1 MKKHDK
7 EVLQSRL
14 DAEEKELKRLK
25 AIYNKAA
32 DDIMKKIEIS
42 NGKISVL
49 LANWDDL
56 TDEEKSIYQSQIYQR
71 NFQKSLKTQID
82 GFLKDLNSKQYAT
95 MTEYMEDCYK
105 NGYLGAMYSIH
116 KQGIPIIS
124 PIDQKKVTKAMFTDS
139 KISKK
144 LYTKLGED
152 VEVLKKR
159 IANNLSRGIATA
171 SDYKV
176 IARNIA
182 ADSNVGFNRAMRITR
197 TEGNRIS
204 NESAY
209 DASMSAKDKGA
220 DVVKSWDAALDKRTR
235 ESHRRVDGEIRELD
249 EKFSNG
255 MMYPS
260 DSAGG
265 AAEVVNCRCALLQRA
280 RWALDDDELETLKER
295 AKYYGLD
302 KTKNFDDFKAKYLKA
317 AEAEVKQAGEV
328 TTIEELQ
335 KYAASKMDKWGVS
348 VDVSG
353 TGKYLE
359 EVKENIDLIDG
370 LMAEYNSTMVDLQ
383 FKGGFDRKSGGTY
396 MLNGKSSMFVR
407 LQGSSSMA
415 DTLKV
420 GKNKKFKT
428 ATHEFAHTLSQ
439 SDEKIDAEFWKE
451 IKSVKNKYNR
461 ALTKIDKS
469 ELVEHTMTA
478 SEAAAAKS
486 KIFISDYGNTT
497 VDEFLAEAFAQAR
510 LAESPSPFSV
520 EVLNIVDK
528 YFKKSAAKKA
538 QKVVEK
544 VKKPAFIP
552 AKTTEEAKNYAEKTL
567 GLFRADYDKM
577 PLDFANMINK
587 EVTRVYDIF
596 GNLNAKGRLEAI
608 IIWPKKVSW
617 YAAYS
622 SNSKLIGLKNVT
634 SKGVMKKWAK
644 NAAEQYAA
652 GFWSTNNAE
661 HAIRHELGHAVQH
674 IVADDDLGKINR
686 IQLLHKRLMRELD
699 IDSWSANKTDADKL
713 KQAGEHISYYALRN
727 ENELIAES
735 VAEYMSGNPRPVA
748 KKVIEILTSDNMDFD
763 LDEIMKEIL

>member
-71 NFQKSLKTQID
+71 NFQRSLKTQID

-220 DVVKSWDAALDKRTR
+220 DVLKQWSAALDGRTR
-235 ESHRRVDGEIRELD
+235 ESHARVDGEIRELD

-255 MMYPS
+255 LKYPG

-280 RWALDDDELETLKER
+280 KWALDEDELETLKER
-295 AKYYGLD
+295 ATFYGLD
-302 KTKNFDDFKAKYLKA
+302 KTENFNDFKKKYLKA
-317 AEAEVKQAGEV
+317 AEAEKVASKA
-328 TTIEELQ
+328 TTKTDKTIEKTAKSGKIKERPKRGQFEEYEDPKTALKMLQ
-335 KYAASKMDKWGVS
+335 KETGYSADKAKKVQKVMDDYFGDGYAAFTSGNKVKETAIIDEALSKMAIYDGDIWRGMHLINRKYDEFMQNVVIGAEIQMPSVS
-348 VDVSG
+348 SW
-353 TGKYLE
+353 T
-359 EVKENIDLIDG
+359 
-370 LMAEYNSTMVDLQ
+370 SR
-383 FKGGFDRKSGGTY
+383 DR
-396 MLNGKSSMFVR
+396 V
-407 LQGSSSMA
+407 A
-415 DTLKV
+415 DR
-420 GKNKKFKT
+420 
-428 ATHEFAHTLSQ
+428 FA
-439 SDEKIDAEFWKE
+439 E
-451 IKSVKNKYNR
+451 IKQRNNSIIFKCINNR
-461 ALTKIDKS
+461 
-469 ELVEHTMTA
+469 
-478 SEAAAAKS
+478 
-486 KIFISDYGNTT
+486 
-497 VDEFLAEAFAQAR
+497 
-510 LAESPSPFSV
+510 
-520 EVLNIVDK
+520 
-528 YFKKSAAKKA
+528 SA
-538 QKVVEK
+538 V
-544 VKKPAFIP
+544 
-552 AKTTEEAKNYAEKTL
+552 
-567 GLFRADYDKM
+567 G
-577 PLDFANMINK
+577 
-587 EVTRVYDIF
+587 
-596 GNLNAKGRLEAI
+596 
-608 IIWPKKVSW
+608 
-617 YAAYS
+617 
-622 SNSKLIGLKNVT
+622 
-634 SKGVMKKWAK
+634 
-644 NAAEQYAA
+644 
-652 GFWSTNNAE
+652 
-661 HAIRHELGHAVQH
+661 VQH
-674 IVADDDLGKINR
+674 ISELGYSEAEVLAPSTARWRVVSIETKDKINEYGAVWVDDDVKQR
-686 IQLLHKRLMRELD
+686 ITTITVE
-699 IDSWSANKTDADKL
+699 
-713 KQAGEHISYYALRN
+713 EV
-727 ENELIAES
+727 E
-735 VAEYMSGNPRPVA
+735 
-748 KKVIEILTSDNMDFD
+748 
-763 LDEIMKEIL
+763 

>member
-1 MKKHDK
+1 MKDYEK
-7 EVLQSRL
+7 EVELAKLQ
-14 DAEEKELKRLK
+14 AEEKELKRLK

-220 DVVKSWDAALDKRTR
+220 DVVKQWNAALDGRTR
-235 ESHRRVDGEIRELD
+235 ESHARVDGEIRELD

-255 MMYPS
+255 LKYPG

-280 RWALDDDELETLKER
+280 KWALDDDELETLKER
-295 AKYYGLD
+295 AAFYGLD
-302 KTKNFDDFKAKYLKA
+302 KTENFDDFKKKYMKA
-317 AEAEVKQAGEV
+317 AEATSTGVPEPTKVFKPAK
-328 TTIEELQ
+328 TIEEAEEHIKKFVDSSGFGATGISYKGISVESANAVNEALE
-335 KYAASKMDKWGVS
+335 KLYDRFNMDKLGGVYVAKGNTKLGKTIDGATAAYS
-348 VDVSG
+348 PIRKSLLINNQALKNPDVFLKSRKEELEIINKYKENPASYTFKTKRGEDVAKASLVSG
-353 TGKYLE
+353 RATVPDTVEDVINHEMGHSIEKMVAKADGYE
-359 EVKENIDLIDG
+359 TVKAN
-370 LMAEYNSTMVDLQ
+370 M
-383 FKGGFDRKSGGTY
+383 
-396 MLNGKSSMFVR
+396 
-407 LQGSSSMA
+407 
-415 DTLKV
+415 
-420 GKNKKFKT
+420 
-428 ATHEFAHTLSQ
+428 
-439 SDEKIDAEFWKE
+439 
-451 IKSVKNKYNR
+451 
-461 ALTKIDKS
+461 
-469 ELVEHTMTA
+469 
-478 SEAAAAKS
+478 S
-486 KIFISDYGNTT
+486 K
-497 VDEFLAEAFAQAR
+497 
-510 LAESPSPFSV
+510 
-520 EVLNIVDK
+520 
-528 YFKKSAAKKA
+528 
-538 QKVVEK
+538 
-544 VKKPAFIP
+544 
-552 AKTTEEAKNYAEKTL
+552 YAEKISGYAT
-567 GLFRADYDKM
+567 
-577 PLDFANMINK
+577 IN
-587 EVTRVYDIF
+587 
-596 GNLNAKGRLEAI
+596 EAE
-608 IIWPKKVSW
+608 
-617 YAAYS
+617 Y
-622 SNSKLIGLKNVT
+622 
-634 SKGVMKKWAK
+634 
-644 NAAEQYAA
+644 
-652 GFWSTNNAE
+652 
-661 HAIRHELGHAVQH
+661 
-674 IVADDDLGKINR
+674 
-686 IQLLHKRLMRELD
+686 
-699 IDSWSANKTDADKL
+699 
-713 KQAGEHISYYALRN
+713 
-727 ENELIAES
+727 IAES
-735 VAEYMSGNPRPVA
+735 FASYL
-748 KKVIEILTSDNMDFD
+748 K
-763 LDEIMKEIL
+763 DEGLIDPNLEKIFKSLERNG

>member
-235 ESHRRVDGEIRELD
+235 KSHRQVDGEIRELD
-249 EKFSNG
+249 EPFSNG

-260 DSAGG
+260 DPAGG
-265 AAEVVNCRCALLQRA
+265 ASEVVNCRCALLQRA
-280 RWALDDDELETLKER
+280 KWALDDDELETLKER
-295 AKYYGLD
+295 ATFFGLD
-302 KTKNFDDFKAKYLKA
+302 KTDSFEDFKKKYKIAASSTEKA
-317 AEAEVKQAGEV
+317 FDITEGGKYIKLNIADRN
-328 TTIEELQ
+328 
-335 KYAASKMDKWGVS
+335 KYADYIENDFITQKM
-348 VDVSG
+348 
-353 TGKYLE
+353 T
-359 EVKENIDLIDG
+359 VKELR
-370 LMAEYNSTMVDLQ
+370 TMWD
-383 FKGGFDRKSGGTY
+383 
-396 MLNGKSSMFVR
+396 
-407 LQGSSSMA
+407 
-415 DTLKV
+415 
-420 GKNKKFKT
+420 
-428 ATHEFAHTLSQ
+428 
-439 SDEKIDAEFWKE
+439 
-451 IKSVKNKYNR
+451 
-461 ALTKIDKS
+461 
-469 ELVEHTMTA
+469 
-478 SEAAAAKS
+478 
-486 KIFISDYGNTT
+486 
-497 VDEFLAEAFAQAR
+497 
-510 LAESPSPFSV
+510 
-520 EVLNIVDK
+520 
-528 YFKKSAAKKA
+528 
-538 QKVVEK
+538 
-544 VKKPAFIP
+544 
-552 AKTTEEAKNYAEKTL
+552 KTL
-567 GLFRADYDKM
+567 GYIQNSEGYQDINGFLRGLKTKLTNPQRRLTIGIMDRLTKNNSLKKDYIGTRKVDSEYLKNVLGLEVAGQFKMSMEINAFGTKRPVRIPKNKAAAQIVADQ
-577 PLDFANMINK
+577 IN
-587 EVTRVYDIF
+587 
-596 GNLNAKGRLEAI
+596 
-608 IIWPKKVSW
+608 
-617 YAAYS
+617 
-622 SNSKLIGLKNVT
+622 KLIGTDK
-634 SKGVMKKWAK
+634 
-644 NAAEQYAA
+644 
-652 GFWSTNNAE
+652 
-661 HAIRHELGHAVQH
+661 AI
-674 IVADDDLGKINR
+674 I
-686 IQLLHKRLMRELD
+686 
-699 IDSWSANKTDADKL
+699 ADKAFTSVSMSENL
-713 KQAGEHISYYALRN
+713 NYFTHYPIKFEIQMPAGTKGILTDN
-727 ENELIAES
+727 LMES
-735 VAEYMSGNPRPVA
+735 EFIA
-748 KKVIEILTSDNMDFD
+748 KKGSAIEILGTEVYNDGG
-763 LDEIMKEIL
+763 KYCVKILSRMIQQ

>member
-42 NGKISVL
+42 NGKIGVL

-220 DVVKSWDAALDKRTR
+220 DVVKSWDAALDGRTR
-235 ESHRRVDGEIRELD
+235 DSHRQVDGEIRELD

-260 DSAGG
+260 DPAGG

-280 RWALDDDELETLKER
+280 KWALDDDELQTLKDR
-295 AKYYGLD
+295 AAYYGLD
-302 KTKNFDDFKAKYLKA
+302 KTNNFEDFKSKYLKA
-317 AEAEVKQAGEV
+317 VEAVSAPKPAKSFTPAKTVEEAEEYAKQFVKEKTWSGNGNVSYKGLSLESANKFNETLLNLYEQNDIHLLNNIQPMNFRQTIWKGSETTPMAYRSAGDGDLFLNPK
-328 TTIEELQ
+328 IMKNAKSLDAYMEEGR
-335 KYAASKMDKWGVS
+335 KAFKTCA
-348 VDVSG
+348 
-353 TGKYLE
+353 
-359 EVKENIDLIDG
+359 ENIDKFKGTDRELIETYLKAG
-370 LMAEYNSTMVDLQ
+370 SSLVAETTDDAMKTIIEHEMGHHIQHSIIYNSEE
-383 FKGGFDRKSGGTY
+383 
-396 MLNGKSSMFVR
+396 
-407 LQGSSSMA
+407 MA
-415 DTLKV
+415 K
-420 GKNKKFKT
+420 
-428 ATHEFAHTLSQ
+428 
-439 SDEKIDAEFWKE
+439 
-451 IKSVKNKYNR
+451 
-461 ALTKIDKS
+461 
-469 ELVEHTMTA
+469 
-478 SEAAAAKS
+478 
-486 KIFISDYGNTT
+486 
-497 VDEFLAEAFAQAR
+497 
-510 LAESPSPFSV
+510 
-520 EVLNIVDK
+520 
-528 YFKKSAAKKA
+528 
-538 QKVVEK
+538 
-544 VKKPAFIP
+544 
-552 AKTTEEAKNYAEKTL
+552 
-567 GLFRADYDKM
+567 
-577 PLDFANMINK
+577 
-587 EVTRVYDIF
+587 
-596 GNLNAKGRLEAI
+596 
-608 IIWPKKVSW
+608 
-617 YAAYS
+617 
-622 SNSKLIGLKNVT
+622 
-634 SKGVMKKWAK
+634 
-644 NAAEQYAA
+644 
-652 GFWSTNNAE
+652 
-661 HAIRHELGHAVQH
+661 
-674 IVADDDLGKINR
+674 IVADGFEEYGVKI
-686 IQLLHKRLMRELD
+686 
-699 IDSWSANKTDADKL
+699 SGYATKTK
-713 KQAGEHISYYALRN
+713 GEY
-727 ENELIAES
+727 IAES
-735 VAEYMSGNPRPVA
+735 YAAFCNGKAELIDPKLKDIFENIR
-748 KKVIEILTSDNMDFD
+748 KT
-763 LDEIMKEIL
+763 

>member
-42 NGKISVL
+42 NGKIGVL

-220 DVVKSWDAALDKRTR
+220 DVVKSWDAALDGRTR
-235 ESHRRVDGEIRELD
+235 ESHARVDGEIRELD

-255 MMYPS
+255 LKYPG
-260 DSAGG
+260 DPAGG

-280 RWALDDDELETLKER
+280 KWALDEDELETLKER
-295 AKYYGLD
+295 AAFYGLD
-302 KTKNFDDFKAKYLKA
+302 KTKNFDDFRQKYLKA
-317 AEAEVKQAGEV
+317 VEMKSKDVKLLSDIEGTELYDEIKDRLENYVGGGYGSVKSAIDDDEMFQYIIDSMTDYNGELYRIEEADFTFDAQNLKKGKVFSFDDDIRSFTRNEKFINNVLGDFSDVDYDNPVLFETVGKTKHLNMDKFASNYFEYQAESLVGGKFEVIGIKKVAINGKEV
-328 TTIEELQ
+328 TKVKIKQIIEQNNKTTAKAVKKTVYTPVKTIEEAEEHIKKFVDSSGFGATGISYKGISVESANAVNEALE
-335 KYAASKMDKWGVS
+335 KLYDRFNMDKLGGVYVAKGNTKLGKTIDGATAAYS
-348 VDVSG
+348 PIRKSLLINNQALKNPDVFLKSRKEELEIINKYKENPASYTFKTKSAEDVAKASLVSG
-353 TGKYLE
+353 RATVPDTVEDVINHEMGHSIEKMVAKADGYE
-359 EVKENIDLIDG
+359 TVKAN
-370 LMAEYNSTMVDLQ
+370 M
-383 FKGGFDRKSGGTY
+383 
-396 MLNGKSSMFVR
+396 
-407 LQGSSSMA
+407 
-415 DTLKV
+415 
-420 GKNKKFKT
+420 
-428 ATHEFAHTLSQ
+428 
-439 SDEKIDAEFWKE
+439 
-451 IKSVKNKYNR
+451 
-461 ALTKIDKS
+461 
-469 ELVEHTMTA
+469 
-478 SEAAAAKS
+478 S
-486 KIFISDYGNTT
+486 K
-497 VDEFLAEAFAQAR
+497 
-510 LAESPSPFSV
+510 
-520 EVLNIVDK
+520 
-528 YFKKSAAKKA
+528 
-538 QKVVEK
+538 
-544 VKKPAFIP
+544 
-552 AKTTEEAKNYAEKTL
+552 YAEKISGYAT
-567 GLFRADYDKM
+567 
-577 PLDFANMINK
+577 IN
-587 EVTRVYDIF
+587 
-596 GNLNAKGRLEAI
+596 EAE
-608 IIWPKKVSW
+608 
-617 YAAYS
+617 Y
-622 SNSKLIGLKNVT
+622 
-634 SKGVMKKWAK
+634 
-644 NAAEQYAA
+644 
-652 GFWSTNNAE
+652 
-661 HAIRHELGHAVQH
+661 
-674 IVADDDLGKINR
+674 
-686 IQLLHKRLMRELD
+686 
-699 IDSWSANKTDADKL
+699 
-713 KQAGEHISYYALRN
+713 
-727 ENELIAES
+727 IAES
-735 VAEYMSGNPRPVA
+735 FASYL
-748 KKVIEILTSDNMDFD
+748 K
-763 LDEIMKEIL
+763 DEGLIDPNLEKIFKSLERNG

>member
-159 IANNLSRGIATA
+159 IANNISRGIATA

-220 DVVKSWDAALDKRTR
+220 DVVKSWDAALDGRTR
-235 ESHRRVDGEIRELD
+235 ESHRQVDGEIRELD
-249 EKFSNG
+249 EPFSNG

-260 DSAGG
+260 DPAGG

-280 RWALDDDELETLKER
+280 KWALDEDELQTLKDR
-295 AKYYGLD
+295 AAFYGLD
-302 KTKNFDDFKAKYLKA
+302 NTENFNDFKQKYLKIMEKDDKIMTSNVLMEPIESSEEHYKFLLNNLKSLDENYGCKYNPVYNHTKAVSEQEIIKALAGGDETEGSCASLGLAYIGQKQGWNILDFRGGKSLSFFARTGNQIKLSLVDGFKVLKAEGASSITVGNRLLKQCEEGKEYYLCVGRHASIVRKNTDGVLQYLELQHPTKNGWTDFNGNPRYTLKKRFGCTQASSDSSRFDFMIDLNESNFNTDDFKSLLGYINT
-317 AEAEVKQAGEV
+317 AENEQRKG
-328 TTIEELQ
+328 T
-335 KYAASKMDKWGVS
+335 
-348 VDVSG
+348 SG
-353 TGKYLE
+353 T
-359 EVKENIDLIDG
+359 
-370 LMAEYNSTMVDLQ
+370 
-383 FKGGFDRKSGGTY
+383 
-396 MLNGKSSMFVR
+396 
-407 LQGSSSMA
+407 
-415 DTLKV
+415 
-420 GKNKKFKT
+420 
-428 ATHEFAHTLSQ
+428 
-439 SDEKIDAEFWKE
+439 
-451 IKSVKNKYNR
+451 IK
-461 ALTKIDKS
+461 
-469 ELVEHTMTA
+469 
-478 SEAAAAKS
+478 
-486 KIFISDYGNTT
+486 
-497 VDEFLAEAFAQAR
+497 
-510 LAESPSPFSV
+510 
-520 EVLNIVDK
+520 
-528 YFKKSAAKKA
+528 
-538 QKVVEK
+538 
-544 VKKPAFIP
+544 
-552 AKTTEEAKNYAEKTL
+552 
-567 GLFRADYDKM
+567 
-577 PLDFANMINK
+577 
-587 EVTRVYDIF
+587 
-596 GNLNAKGRLEAI
+596 
-608 IIWPKKVSW
+608 
-617 YAAYS
+617 
-622 SNSKLIGLKNVT
+622 
-634 SKGVMKKWAK
+634 
-644 NAAEQYAA
+644 
-652 GFWSTNNAE
+652 
-661 HAIRHELGHAVQH
+661 
-674 IVADDDLGKINR
+674 
-686 IQLLHKRLMRELD
+686 
-699 IDSWSANKTDADKL
+699 
-713 KQAGEHISYYALRN
+713 
-727 ENELIAES
+727 
-735 VAEYMSGNPRPVA
+735 
-748 KKVIEILTSDNMDFD
+748 
-763 LDEIMKEIL
+763 

>member
-14 DAEEKELKRLK
+14 DAEEKELRRLK

-71 NFQKSLKTQID
+71 NFQKSLKIQID

-235 ESHRRVDGEIRELD
+235 DSHRQVDGEIRELD

-260 DSAGG
+260 DPAGG
-265 AAEVVNCRCALLQRA
+265 ASEVVNCRCALLQRA
-280 RWALDDDELETLKER
+280 KWALDEEELQTLKDR
-295 AKYYGLD
+295 AAYYGLD
-302 KTKNFDDFKAKYLKA
+302 KTKNFEDFKQKYMNA
-317 AEAEVKQAGEV
+317 AEAEKVIEKVKQPAF
-328 TTIEELQ
+328 TPAKTIEE
-335 KYAASKMDKWGVS
+335 
-348 VDVSG
+348 
-353 TGKYLE
+353 
-359 EVKENIDLIDG
+359 
-370 LMAEYNSTMVDLQ
+370 AEDFAKQ
-383 FKGGFDRKSGGTY
+383 F
-396 MLNGKSSMFVR
+396 
-407 LQGSSSMA
+407 
-415 DTLKV
+415 
-420 GKNKKFKT
+420 
-428 ATHEFAHTLSQ
+428 
-439 SDEKIDAEFWKE
+439 
-451 IKSVKNKYNR
+451 
-461 ALTKIDKS
+461 
-469 ELVEHTMTA
+469 
-478 SEAAAAKS
+478 
-486 KIFISDYGNTT
+486 
-497 VDEFLAEAFAQAR
+497 
-510 LAESPSPFSV
+510 
-520 EVLNIVDK
+520 
-528 YFKKSAAKKA
+528 
-538 QKVVEK
+538 VVEK
-544 VKKPAFIP
+544 TWSGNGNVSYK
-552 AKTTEEAKNYAEKTL
+552 
-567 GLFRADYDKM
+567 GLS
-577 PLDFANMINK
+577 
-587 EVTRVYDIF
+587 
-596 GNLNAKGRLEAI
+596 LE
-608 IIWPKKVSW
+608 
-617 YAAYS
+617 
-622 SNSKLIGLKNVT
+622 
-634 SKGVMKKWAK
+634 
-644 NAAEQYAA
+644 
-652 GFWSTNNAE
+652 
-661 HAIRHELGHAVQH
+661 
-674 IVADDDLGKINR
+674 
-686 IQLLHKRLMRELD
+686 
-699 IDSWSANKTDADKL
+699 SANKMNETLAELFNQNELPSMSNIQPMNFRQNIWKNSKTTPMAYRNLSTGELYFNPKILKNEKTVAEYLAEGKKAFKTCQDNIDKFTGKDREL
-713 KQAGEHISYYALRN
+713 IETYMKAGLS
-727 ENELIAES
+727 LIAEDCDDGMKAMIQHEVGHHIQNQLLMNNKEM
-735 VAEYMSGNPRPVA
+735 VAIVKEGYEKYAVKISGYATKSYGEYIAESFSAYKNGKGNIIDPKLKAYFEGLV
-748 KKVIEILTSDNMDFD
+748 K
-763 LDEIMKEIL
+763 

>member
-159 IANNLSRGIATA
+159 IANNISRGIATA

-209 DASMSAKDKGA
+209 DASMSAKDNGA
-220 DVVKSWDAALDKRTR
+220 DVVKSWDAALDGRTR
-235 ESHRRVDGEIRELD
+235 DSHRQVDGEIRELD
-249 EKFSNG
+249 EPFSNG

-260 DSAGG
+260 DTAGG

-280 RWALDDDELETLKER
+280 KWALDDDELQTLKKR
-295 AKYYGLD
+295 AEYYGLD
-302 KTKNFDDFKAKYLKA
+302 KTENFNDFKQKYLKIVENDDKIIPQNVLMQPIESSEEHYKYLLDNLKSLDANYGCKYNPVYNHTKAVSEQEIIKALAGGDETEGSCASLGLAYIGQKQGWNILDFRGGKSLSFFARTGNQIKLSLVDGFKVLKAEGASSITVGNRLLKQCEEGKEYYLCVGRHASIVRKNTDGVLQYLELQHPTKNGWTDFNGNPRYTLKKRFGCTQASSDSSRFDFMIDLNESNFNTDDFKSLLGYINT
-317 AEAEVKQAGEV
+317 AENEQRKG
-328 TTIEELQ
+328 T
-335 KYAASKMDKWGVS
+335 
-348 VDVSG
+348 SG
-353 TGKYLE
+353 T
-359 EVKENIDLIDG
+359 
-370 LMAEYNSTMVDLQ
+370 
-383 FKGGFDRKSGGTY
+383 
-396 MLNGKSSMFVR
+396 
-407 LQGSSSMA
+407 
-415 DTLKV
+415 
-420 GKNKKFKT
+420 
-428 ATHEFAHTLSQ
+428 
-439 SDEKIDAEFWKE
+439 
-451 IKSVKNKYNR
+451 IK
-461 ALTKIDKS
+461 
-469 ELVEHTMTA
+469 
-478 SEAAAAKS
+478 
-486 KIFISDYGNTT
+486 
-497 VDEFLAEAFAQAR
+497 
-510 LAESPSPFSV
+510 
-520 EVLNIVDK
+520 
-528 YFKKSAAKKA
+528 
-538 QKVVEK
+538 
-544 VKKPAFIP
+544 
-552 AKTTEEAKNYAEKTL
+552 
-567 GLFRADYDKM
+567 
-577 PLDFANMINK
+577 
-587 EVTRVYDIF
+587 
-596 GNLNAKGRLEAI
+596 
-608 IIWPKKVSW
+608 
-617 YAAYS
+617 
-622 SNSKLIGLKNVT
+622 
-634 SKGVMKKWAK
+634 
-644 NAAEQYAA
+644 
-652 GFWSTNNAE
+652 
-661 HAIRHELGHAVQH
+661 
-674 IVADDDLGKINR
+674 
-686 IQLLHKRLMRELD
+686 
-699 IDSWSANKTDADKL
+699 
-713 KQAGEHISYYALRN
+713 
-727 ENELIAES
+727 
-735 VAEYMSGNPRPVA
+735 
-748 KKVIEILTSDNMDFD
+748 
-763 LDEIMKEIL
+763 